1 MLAVADLYRSAKEET
16 MIRLEI
22 TIVEGPQG
30 IGSRTHVV
38 KEKVTDLEKKV
49 ASAAETAS
57 ACAIKNLVFV
67 DANTVQLNVEGF
79 LEDFGKM
86 VIVT

>member
-1 MLAVADLYRSAKEET
+1 

-22 TIVEGPQG
+22 TIVEEPQG